1 MSSVSS
7 RFLQSGFFLYI
18 QLCYLINVKAKV
30 KLIWA
35 RDHFDDFFWDDGMH
49 TRNSACACRSRGRRG
64 APRGASPRPLGES
77 TAPHHANA
85 VVTRNEHGDPMP
97 RGIEHVLVRTHKEL
111 RLGRESRLH

>member
-1 MSSVSS
+1 LSDYG
-7 RFLQSGFFLYI
+7 R
-18 QLCYLINVKAKV
+18 
-30 KLIWA
+30 
-35 RDHFDDFFWDDGMH
+35 H
-49 TRNSACACRSRGRRG
+49 TLNSACECRSRGRRG
-64 APRGASPRPLGES
+64 APRGASPRPLGET